1 MVRFVTPRLLAER
14 YRLVQAIGKG
24 GMGTVW
30 LGHDET
36 LDRRVAVKEVRVP
49 DGLDPAERAAL
60 IERQL
65 REARI
70 CARLNHPAIVTVH
83 DVIQEDGRPW
93 VVMELVDGRGLNTV
107 VAEDGPMPLDQVA
120 DIGVQ
125 ALDAL
130 HHAHAAG
137 VLHRDIKPSN
147 IMLRADGQAILTDFG
162 IATLEGDSR
171 LTQEGGLIGT
181 PGYLAP
187 EQLQERTAR
196 PESDLWALGA
206 TLYYIAEGRP
216 AYHRETSTATALAP
230 ATSDPDA
237 PERSL
242 PLWPLLSELL
252 DRDPAARPSSE
263 EAMARLAEFDP
274 TARHTPQSD
283 ATNAMAAGGYPS
295 PAPGHAQ
302 PYDTPYPMAA
312 GGPPTPPGGSWQ
324 AAPPPPPPPPHQGRG
339 ATFAFIVGGS
349 AVILLVLLVVG
360 AAFVVSNVGSSDST
374 EEPPPA
380 ETDQAPQV
388 TAPEAPPCETAETS
402 AMQDLA
408 PAAELDEDTASEYDT
423 WSERYCEWR
432 TTATNGDVD
441 TYVSL
446 QLIHSEDTNGETGA
460 EAATRDLEQEVQ
472 DYGGEPID
480 GVGDDAASWYDELN
494 SVGCVGARSDNVYLR
509 VCYDAARSADTT
521 ESIPVNEAVTAAT
534 DLTAAAVDQLNEE
547 TD

>member
-93 VVMELVDGRGLNTV
+93 VVMELIDGRGLNSV
-107 VAEDGPMPLDQVA
+107 VSEDGPMPLEQVA

-130 HHAHAAG
+130 RHAHAAG

-187 EQLQERTAR
+187 EQLSERTAR

-216 AYHRETSTATALAP
+216 AYDRETPTATALAP

-237 PERSL
+237 PDRSL

-252 DRDPAARPSSE
+252 DRDPSARPSSD

-274 TARHTPQSD
+274 TARHAPQPD

-295 PAPGHAQ
+295 P
-302 PYDTPYPMAA
+302 PYDTPYPVVT

-324 AAPPPPPPPPHQGRG
+324 AAPPPPPPPPSRGRG
-339 ATFAFIVGGS
+339 APFAFIVGGS
-349 AVILLVLLVVG
+349 AVIFLVLLVVG
-360 AAFVVSNVGSSDST
+360 AAFVVSNLGAGDSP
-374 EEPPPA
+374 EEPPPT
-380 ETDQAPQV
+380 ETDQAPQA

-402 AMQDLA
+402 AMRDLA
-408 PAAELDEDTASEYDT
+408 PAAELDEDTANEYDT

-446 QLIHSEDTNGETGA
+446 QLIRSEDTGWDTGA
-460 EAATRDLEQEVQ
+460 EAAARDLDQEVQ
-472 DYGGEPID
+472 DYGGEPVD
-480 GVGDDAASWYDELN
+480 GVGDEAASWYDDLN
-494 SVGCVGARSDNVYLR
+494 SVGCVGTRSDNVYLR

-534 DLTAAAVDQLNEE
+534 DLAAAAVDRLNEE
-547 TD
+547 AD